1 MADGSKRRVTVQGA
15 WRASRDRFRLFVL
28 RFSRSYIKVLPGFY
42 KSRVWLD
49 VFVMKSEK
57 EVRDNIEM
65 LKGIDEEDSGLVAA
79 AIAALEWCLK

>member
-1 MADGSKRRVTVQGA
+1 M
-15 WRASRDRFRLFVL
+15 L
-28 RFSRSYIKVLPGFY
+28 RFSRSYVKVLPGFY

-79 AIAALEWCLK
+79 AIAALE